1 MRRSVTNVIIDS
13 LLLFVV
19 TEYEIAS
26 GMPTAQDCEKH
37 CIGMLRTIDD
47 LDQHLDEP
55 AVAKFVDLI
64 PGTSLIDDEA
74 QGLLNALRDEKIPRS
89 VQSSEYKFIVLFNA
103 HTQRILIWH
112 YVCIFDVDN
121 SSLPPANEVAGG

>member
-1 MRRSVTNVIIDS
+1 MIIDS

-64 PGTSLIDDEA
+64 PGTSLIDEEA

-89 VQSSEYKFIVLFNA
+89 VQSSEN
-103 HTQRILIWH
+103 
-112 YVCIFDVDN
+112 
-121 SSLPPANEVAGG
+121 

>member
-1 MRRSVTNVIIDS
+1 MQGDIQPTRGEIEPPMWLFTLDT
-13 LLLFVV
+13 FVV

-55 AVAKFVDLI
+55 VVAKFVDLI

-74 QGLLNALRDEKIPRS
+74 QGLLNALRDEKIPRF
-89 VQSSEYKFIVLFNA
+89 VQSSEN
-103 HTQRILIWH
+103 
-112 YVCIFDVDN
+112 
-121 SSLPPANEVAGG
+121 